1 MKNVKQELE
10 HNTATLFD
18 SIGNLQD
25 VLSTIDNSII
35 YLDNIISYL
44 NKERKTI
51 NECLQEIWGNHSDLE
66 NTITHVD

>member
-10 HNTATLFD
+10 NNTATLFD

-25 VLSTIDNSII
+25 VLSTIDSSII

-51 NECLQEIWGNHSDLE
+51 NECLQEIWDNHSDLE